1 LTVYNKRTDVLKNY
15 LSGGIIMNDIMGSPA
30 YQGFLQKRIDEII
43 TKDERCCEINKR
55 ILELEKELLI
65 LLPDNAKEKY
75 LEIEELTT
83 ELTYLIPQLLT

>member
-1 LTVYNKRTDVLKNY
+1 MSNILT
-15 LSGGIIMNDIMGSPA
+15 SPA
-30 YQGFLQKRIDEII
+30 YQEFLQKRIDEII

>member
-1 LTVYNKRTDVLKNY
+1 MSNILT
-15 LSGGIIMNDIMGSPA
+15 SPA
-30 YQGFLQKRIDEII
+30 FQEFLQKRIDEII

>member
-1 LTVYNKRTDVLKNY
+1 MSNILT
-15 LSGGIIMNDIMGSPA
+15 SPA
-30 YQGFLQKRIDEII
+30 FQEFLQKRIDEII
-43 TKDERCCEINKR
+43 AKDERCCEINKR